1 MTFHQSNAA
10 LARKKASMHYV
21 HIVALLAILQ
31 FIMFSIFVGQARGKY
46 GIKAPAMT
54 GNEHFERAARVQM
67 NTLEQMVCFLPALL
81 IAAAYWSP
89 VYVAAVGVVY
99 LVGRTIYRQA
109 YVADPQKRGPGFL
122 LTFLP
127 TVLLAL
133 AGLVGAILRTVG

>member
-1 MTFHQSNAA
+1 MNF
-10 LARKKASMHYV
+10 V
-21 HIVALLAILQ
+21 HIVALLAVLQ
-31 FIMFSIFVGQARGKY
+31 FILFSILVGQARGKY

-67 NTLEQMVCFLPALL
+67 NTLEQLICFLPALF

-109 YVADPQKRGPGFL
+109 YVADPKKRGVGFA

-127 TVLLAL
+127 TALLAL
-133 AGLVGAILRTVG
+133 AGLVGAVLRIAG